1 MTSLSL
7 SLSVF
12 LCLCLTLSVSLFLCL
27 CLSFSICLVIERL
40 EHRRMMF
47 VFCAANHTAS
57 DFVNS
62 LVNLNFEWSPDD
74 NTQLKRSSRPSLGY
88 FSSQPTKSSRT
99 EKTETHTIFSKFN
112 PRCIPTEMMYIS
124 QAIVTNDSDIQC
136 LLVEKIPVLELERI
150 LSPMGKIFGF
160 GQSGAQFF
168 FSTSWVV
175 IWNKKRCTHNSWSEC
190 FCSVCLRS

>member
-1 MTSLSL
+1 
-7 SLSVF
+7 
-12 LCLCLTLSVSLFLCL
+12 
-27 CLSFSICLVIERL
+27 
-40 EHRRMMF
+40 MMF
-47 VFCAANHTAS
+47 VFRAANHTAS

-74 NTQLKRSSRPSLGY
+74 DTQLKRSSRPSLGY
-88 FSSQPTKSSRT
+88 FSSQSTKSSRT